1 MKKDKSRRWFPLYPD
16 SVFKS
21 TWDFV
26 AMMFII
32 YQAMLIPYRY
42 CFKARAFGIYKFID
56 IFMDLFFIVDL
67 SKFHLLIILSLVLNF
82 LTGYYKRGNL
92 VMKRGPIMRRYLRTW
107 FIFDFIATIPY
118 TWFIKDRVVD
128 YWPDDDFDET
138 AEINKSNILVGTVHS
153 YL

>member
-1 MKKDKSRRWFPLYPD
+1 MKKDKSKRWFPLYPD

-21 TWDFV
+21 TWDFI

-56 IFMDLFFIVDL
+56 RFMDLFFIVDL
-67 SKFHLLIILSLVLNF
+67 FLNF
-82 LTGYYKRGNL
+82 FTGYYKKGNL

-118 TWFIKDRVVD
+118 TWFI
-128 YWPDDDFDET
+128 
-138 AEINKSNILVGTVHS
+138 
-153 YL
+153 